1 MNSRRRELTDEQG
14 SPGWLMTY
22 ADLMTL
28 LLVFF
33 VLLFSMSNLEKERF
47 ADAIRSFKTAFQYAV
62 SGAPDN
68 LIPLESTS
76 PSQSPTDVNDA
87 IMQSP
92 EQSRPTKDN
101 DAEDMADAELAALEM
116 EWRELTTDLT
126 RAFQLMQMQD
136 AIEIGA
142 PKDGKLSLR
151 VKGAALFTSGSAN
164 FNPAML
170 PMLDALLETL
180 IVNPGYKLEIQG
192 HTDDLPIR
200 TPQFPSN
207 WELSAVRATT
217 VLRYMVDSG
226 VNPRR
231 LTATGYGS
239 SLPLVPNTSQENRA
253 INRRIEFVLE
263 KRALE

>member
-200 TPQFPSN
+200 TPQFPS
-207 WELSAVRATT
+207 
-217 VLRYMVDSG
+217 
-226 VNPRR
+226 
-231 LTATGYGS
+231 
-239 SLPLVPNTSQENRA
+239 
-253 INRRIEFVLE
+253 
-263 KRALE
+263 